1 MDQVA
6 GAQPNPVMPPFDPT
20 LRGRLAKFAMSSVY
34 YAARELIRLARR
46 LIGFEPP
53 AEVVAIYYHQ
63 VPREQRARFARQMD
77 HLLRW
82 AVPIGADETS
92 QMKPGRRYVMVTAD
106 DGWLSFI
113 ENALPELERRRI
125 PVTIFAIAD
134 YLGERLGQPRD
145 RLATEEELKGRAG
158 ELVRV
163 GSHTSTHARL
173 TALDEEAA
181 WSELVDSRSALE
193 DILDTSVSLFSFPF
207 GAFDDALINKC
218 REAGYSRVFLA
229 LPSTIPHPEFVT
241 GRIRVD
247 PTDWPLEFHLK
258 LTGAYG
264 WLPRVISL
272 KRRLLSL
279 ARVASRGSYSRAH
292 ARYGYGAAGD
302 SRQ

>member
-20 LRGRLAKFAMSSVY
+20 LRSRLAKLALSSVY
-34 YAARELIRLARR
+34 YAARELVRLTRR
-46 LIGFEPP
+46 LMGSNPP

-63 VPREQRARFARQMD
+63 VPREQRDRFARQMD

-82 AVPIGADETS
+82 AMPIRADEIP

-113 ENALPELERRRI
+113 ENALPELESRAI
-125 PVTIFAIAD
+125 PVTIFAIPN
-134 YLGERLGQPRD
+134 YLGDSLGQPRD
-145 RLATEEELKGRAG
+145 RLATEEELKGIASD
-158 ELVRV
+158 LVCV

-173 TALDEEAA
+173 TTLDEDAA
-181 WSELVDSRSALE
+181 WSELEDSRSALE
-193 DILDTSVSLFSFPF
+193 DILNTRVTLFSFPF
-207 GAFDDALINKC
+207 GAFNDALVNKC
-218 REAGYSRVFLA
+218 REVGYRRVFLA
-229 LPSTIPHPEFVT
+229 LPPSTMSRPEFVI

-247 PTDWPLEFHLK
+247 PTDWRLEFHLK

-264 WLPRVISL
+264 WLPRATGL

-279 ARVASRGSYSRAH
+279 ARVSPRGSCGQARGCRAT
-292 ARYGYGAAGD
+292 GD